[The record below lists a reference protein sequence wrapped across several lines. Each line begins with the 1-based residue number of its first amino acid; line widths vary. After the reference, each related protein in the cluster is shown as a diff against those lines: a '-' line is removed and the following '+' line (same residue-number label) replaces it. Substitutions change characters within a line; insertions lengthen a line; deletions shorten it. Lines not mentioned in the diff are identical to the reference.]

1 MSDQRNGMDE
11 WQDATNARM
20 AAGNEP
26 DSMAALQAEIASL
39 KANLEQ
45 SVEHGAKGWA
55 EVASLRAQLASISRE
70 LADAKSNVT
79 YLSNAAETAFRDRN
93 YYSAQLA
100 SARKAAI
107 EECVKIAERF
117 AGANAVSEPYTSYIQ
132 GRAEG
137 AQAVAAHIRAAAL
150 TDKEGTS

>member
-1 MSDQRNGMDE
+1 KSNVTYLSNAAETAFRDRNYY
-11 WQDATNARM
+11 
-20 AAGNEP
+20 
-26 DSMAALQAEIASL
+26 S
-39 KANLEQ
+39 
-45 SVEHGAKGWA
+45 
-55 EVASLRAQLASISRE
+55 AQLASISRE

-150 TDKEGTS
+150 TDKEGTSRPTETRVRCHLATFRLLLLVSAS